1 MSVVP
6 LWGRKCPFG
15 HKMGGRCSPEA
26 ALLRLGNNSRA
37 ECSPAEEKCPFGH
50 KKGGRCSPEAA
61 LLRLGNNS
69 GAECSPEAA
78 LLRLGNNSR
87 AECSPA
93 EEKCSFGHK
102 MGGRCSPEAA
112 LLRLGNISGAECS
125 AEVALPADWDTKK
138 LPGFPGSFRYFLKY
152 MLFIQFTIIADRN
165 LHLKSF
171 SHHHPLYKLFQL
183 QGICP

>member
-1 MSVVP
+1 MGIWCSPAAAEWQLGNIWWADCSPV
-6 LWGRKCPFG
+6 GEKCPFG
-15 HKMGGRCSPEA
+15 HKMGCRCSPEA
-26 ALLRLGNNSRA
+26 ALLRLGNIWWA
-37 ECSPAEEKCPFGH
+37 DCSPVGEKCLFRH
-50 KKGGRCSPEAA
+50 KMGCRCSPEAA
-61 LLRLGNNS
+61 LLQ
-69 GAECSPEAA
+69 
-78 LLRLGNNSR
+78 
-87 AECSPA
+87 
-93 EEKCSFGHK
+93 
-102 MGGRCSPEAA
+102 
-112 LLRLGNISGAECS
+112 LGNISGAECS

>member
-1 MSVVP
+1 MFVVL

-15 HKMGGRCSPEA
+15 HKMGCRCSPEA
-26 ALLRLGNNSRA
+26 ALLRLGNIWWA
-37 ECSPAEEKCPFGH
+37 DCSPVGEKCLFRH
-50 KKGGRCSPEAA
+50 KMGCRCSPEAA
-61 LLRLGNNS
+61 LLQ
-69 GAECSPEAA
+69 
-78 LLRLGNNSR
+78 
-87 AECSPA
+87 
-93 EEKCSFGHK
+93 
-102 MGGRCSPEAA
+102 
-112 LLRLGNISGAECS
+112 LGNISGAECS